1 METIINITS
10 VRYTKDIIS
19 DEVCGII
26 AVINGETS
34 TVPLD
39 EGNVHYNEI
48 MRRVEAG
55 ELMIEEAE

>member
-26 AVINGETS
+26 AVINGVTS
-34 TVPLD
+34 TVHLD
-39 EGNVHYNEI
+39 
-48 MRRVEAG
+48 
-55 ELMIEEAE
+55 